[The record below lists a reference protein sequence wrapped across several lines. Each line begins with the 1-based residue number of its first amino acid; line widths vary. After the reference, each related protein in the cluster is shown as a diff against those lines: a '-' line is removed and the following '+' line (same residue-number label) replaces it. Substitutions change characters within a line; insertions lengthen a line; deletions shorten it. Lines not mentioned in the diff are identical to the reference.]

1 VANDASQ
8 IELSPG
14 VGGALTDAESVDTGT
29 GTAGNTAAIQREVVV
44 IGGLGDASGLNGRP
58 IKLQL
63 VLADNPGGYQLPTKD
78 FITQQL
84 LEALL
89 VEARRHTV
97 LLKYIAQGIDPRQN
111 YSFDGPELD
120 LLVNDSRGM

>member
-1 VANDASQ
+1 MANASQ

-63 VLADNPGGYQLPTKD
+63 VPADNPGGYQLPALD
-78 FITQQL
+78 FSSTQT
-84 LEALL
+84 LEAIL
-89 VEARRHTV
+89 VEMRRQT
-97 LLKYIAQGIDPRQN
+97 LLLQYILTSMDPRQHI
-111 YSFDGPELD
+111 SFDGPEFD
-120 LLVNDSRGM
+120 QSIGDSRKM